1 MPCPDAQQFEALL
14 RGQLAPREEAELSE
28 HVEGCVECRK
38 QLEVLAGGA
47 DLIPERPTKL
57 VQELSVPV
65 PGLVRVI
72 DKLRRTLLC
81 RPGRRSPP
89 ILVSSGKPSV
99 VEEFGCEVTV
109 QAPPQ
114 RSSAEANLLKPA
126 FPWWRSRLAGAALC
140 GLLGGL
146 WLALDLEPR
155 DLRLRTLSYDL
166 PFHIRGSFQPQ
177 NVRIVSI
184 DAEVKQKLAPGRDKL
199 SRTWHAKLLQQAFA
213 LGAEMVVF
221 DIMFSQ
227 PADDPAEDQQFA
239 DALRGAPGKVVLGVK
254 VSRREEGDATHSFAL
269 LPIPALERVSAWGM
283 VDFQPD
289 KDGRIRRHSLGSDVG
304 YSALAWEAARLLGK
318 VPGDPLR
325 PRWINYYGSRGTLPQ
340 IRYDRFL
347 EQSVTAT
354 NLFAGQIIF
363 VGRNPTT
370 LEGTDDEFAT
380 PYTTRSGET
389 STGVEMHAT
398 AFLNLIRGEWL
409 EELPRA
415 LEYALI
421 VGLGFWLSLSL
432 SYLRPGWAVVWS
444 IAGFVVLAL
453 SACFLMWFKHR
464 WFPWLIV
471 GAVQV
476 PCALLWSVAAHRQPW
491 AREKAARHVQG
502 GQMGETAQS
511 SDVENPRPGP
521 PGVEPRRLPEIPDH
535 SPLRCVGRGAYG
547 EVWLA
552 RDVIGSFH
560 AVKVVY
566 RNTFR
571 HNEPFEREF
580 RGIQK
585 FTPIS
590 RLHPGWVH
598 ILHVGRN
605 ETQGCFYY
613 IMELGDDETSGQQV
627 NVDRYVPKTLS
638 GELEKRSWLPLEECI
653 RLGLALA
660 DALEHLH
667 QHGLIHRDIK
677 PSNVIFVRNAP
688 KFADIGLVT
697 DAGNGRNVSWIGTEG
712 YMAPEG
718 PGTPAADVFG
728 LGKLMYEAATG
739 RDRKAFPEMHT
750 ARSHEAATPE
760 ERRFHHILL
769 KACAESPAQ
778 RYASA
783 AQLHRDLLQL
793 LNSIEAGRIG

>member
-14 RGQLAPREEAELSE
+14 RGQLAPREEAALSG

-47 DLIPERPTKL
+47 GLIPQATTKL
-57 VQELSVPV
+57 VQEPSLPL

-72 DKLRRTLLC
+72 EKLRRTLLC
-81 RPGRRSPP
+81 RPGRRSPL
-89 ILVSSGKPSV
+89 ILVSSRKRPTV
-99 VEEFGCEVTV
+99 DEFGCEVKV
-109 QAPPQ
+109 QAPLR
-114 RSSAEANLLKPA
+114 RSSPEANLLA
-126 FPWWRSRLAGAALC
+126 IPWWRSRLAGAGLC
-140 GLLGGL
+140 VLLGAL
-146 WLALDLEPR
+146 WLALDVEPR
-155 DLRLRTLSYDL
+155 DLKLRTLSYDL
-166 PFHIRGSFQPQ
+166 PFHMRGSFQPE

-184 DAEVKQKLAPGRDKL
+184 DTEVKKKLAPGRDKL
-199 SRTWHAKLLQQAFA
+199 SRSWHAKMLQQAFA

-221 DIMFSQ
+221 DILFTQ

-239 DALRGAPGKVVLGVK
+239 SALRSAPGKVVLGVN
-254 VSRREEGDATHSFAL
+254 VSRREEGDAIQSFPR
-269 LPIPALERVSAWGM
+269 LPIPVLERVSAWGM
-283 VDFQPD
+283 VDFEPD
-289 KDGRIRRHSLGSDVG
+289 KDGRVRRHFVGSDVAHP
-304 YSALAWEAARLLGK
+304 ALAWEAARLLGK
-318 VPGDPLR
+318 APGDPLR
-325 PRWINYYGSRGTLPQ
+325 PRWINYYGNRGTIPK

-347 EQSVTAT
+347 DQSVTDT
-354 NLFAGQIIF
+354 NLLAGQIVF

-380 PYTTRSGET
+380 PYTTRTGET

-409 EELPRA
+409 EELPRT

-421 VGLGFWLSLSL
+421 VGLGLCLSLSF

-453 SACFLMWFKHR
+453 SACLLMWFKHR

-471 GAVQV
+471 GAVQI
-476 PCALLWSVAAHRQPW
+476 PCALIWSVAARMQPW
-491 AREKAARHVQG
+491 AREEAARHG
-502 GQMGETAQS
+502 PGMGEAAQS
-511 SDVENPRPGP
+511 SAVQD
-521 PGVEPRRLPEIPDH
+521 PRRLPEIPDH
-535 SPLRCVGRGAYG
+535 APLRCVGRGGYG

-552 RDVIGSFH
+552 RDVIGSYH

-566 RNTFR
+566 RNTFK

-580 RGIQK
+580 RGIEK

-605 ETQGCFYY
+605 EAQGYFYY
-613 IMELGDDETSGQQV
+613 IMELGDDETGGQQFD
-627 NVDRYVPKTLS
+627 VDRYVPKTLS
-638 GELEKRSWLPLEECI
+638 GELEKRSRFPLEECI

-667 QHGLIHRDIK
+667 EHGLIHRDIK
-677 PSNVIFVRNAP
+677 PSNVVFVRNAP
-688 KFADIGLVT
+688 KFTDIGLVT
-697 DAGNGRNVSWIGTEG
+697 EAGDRGNVSWIGTEG

-728 LGKLMYEAATG
+728 LGKLIYEAATG

-750 ARSHEAATPE
+750 ALSNQAATLE

-783 AQLHRDLLQL
+783 AELHRDLLQL
-793 LNSIEAGRIG
+793 LNAIEAGRIG